1 MELGNK
7 IRELRLKKTVT
18 QEQLARQ
25 LHVSAQCVSKWETGV
40 TMPDIQLLPE
50 LSACLGVTIDEL
62 FDLTDDTRLH
72 RISSML
78 ENTRMLDEAE
88 FRSMEQFLR
97 GKTETN
103 PNASQYFALL
113 SELYCHMAGG
123 YREKA
128 AHNAREALRLDP
140 DDKWNHS
147 LLRMAE
153 DGSLLDWNFSNH
165 TKRIL
170 YYRRFLREHPGHVRG
185 CLCLWMSFWPT
196 IFSKR
201 RKSCSR
207 RWAIGWATCAPPP
220 TQDES
225 CGSRESMRTRARPG
239 MRCAGVIPMTGWR
252 TPAPRTASRTPGAF
266 PRR

>member
-1 MELGNK
+1 
-7 IRELRLKKTVT
+7 
-18 QEQLARQ
+18 
-25 LHVSAQCVSKWETGV
+25 
-40 TMPDIQLLPE
+40 MPDIQLLPE

-78 ENTRMLDEAE
+78 ENTRMLDEAK

-170 YYRRFLREHPGHVRG
+170 YYRCFLREHPGHVRG
-185 CLCLWMSFWPT
+185 CLYLLDELLADHLLEEAEKLLAQMGDRLGDVRSSTYAGRILWELVAPVMSDDGTVDYYLPEG
-196 IFSKR
+196 
-201 RKSCSR
+201 
-207 RWAIGWATCAPPP
+207 RWTHLLSGETRQGPGWFRETCGYDTLPLYL
-220 TQDES
+220 
-225 CGSRESMRTRARPG
+225 REG
-239 MRCAGVIPMTGWR
+239 YKVLEE
-252 TPAPRTASRTPGAF
+252 
-266 PRR
+266 